1 MPAVCLAKW
10 GPAKIISRAMAL
22 NYRFRISMRP
32 RRMPCFM
39 SRQAIQLNEQQLAAV
54 RYTQG
59 PLLVVAGAGSGKT
72 RVIIEKIVH
81 LTQQRG
87 LPSARIAAITF
98 TNKAAREM
106 KERLAKRMGAEQAG
120 GVTVSTFHALG
131 WKILREHH
139 ELLGYRRG
147 ISILDEQ
154 DSLTVVRDLLPEG
167 AAPEA
172 VRVARAQLSRW
183 KNRALSA
190 ADGPADFAA
199 GGEASIWRLYER
211 YEAHLRDL
219 NAVDF
224 DDLILQPLR
233 ILQDEEARLLWQQR
247 IRYLLVDEYQ
257 DTNETQYRLLRL
269 LAGQD
274 GRLTAVG
281 DDDQSIYGWR
291 GAQPENL
298 QQLAADYPKLH
309 IVKLEQNYRSCGTL
323 LKAAN
328 ALIANNPHVIEKRLW
343 SGLHEGEAIRVMP
356 CGDDKEEAGM
366 IAAEILHREYTTR
379 ARWGDFA
386 VLYRGNHQS
395 RVLEQTLREHRVPYH
410 LSGGTSFFERS
421 EIKDLMCYLRLA
433 INPDD
438 NTAFLRIVNTPR
450 RDIGVASR
458 GVIAQYAGRHQLS
471 LFEAAMQPDCR
482 AALKPRS
489 AASLDQ
495 FCNLIVATGDRG
507 ERADPIDAVRDL
519 LDAIGYEAWLR
530 EQSDTPVLAERRI
543 ENAREL
549 VSWLDRLREDS
560 PGQGLIDLIGRLSLL
575 TSLDQEQDPGQQVRL
590 MTLHGSKGLEF
601 PHVFLAGVEEELL
614 PHRNSLEEN
623 GEAEERRLMYVGIT
637 RARES
642 LTLSFAR
649 HRRRYGEAVACKP
662 SRFLEELPKDLLDWR
677 GEDSERDQART
688 RERASAHL
696 DRLKTLFSS
705 IVMAVA
711 LTFSAGGD
719 ADVPAAQAAEV
730 EHLIGY
736 LAGTDCRMLR
746 NGKVY
751 SGWDSAKHVQRRYDH
766 FRDQIDSTEEFI
778 ALAATRSRRSGKP
791 YKVKCPG
798 QNPVPSA
805 KWMLDELEAF
815 RKSR

>member
-1 MPAVCLAKW
+1 MPDF
-10 GPAKIISRAMAL
+10 M
-22 NYRFRISMRP
+22 P
-32 RRMPCFM
+32 RNI
-39 SRQAIQLNEQQLAAV
+39 IQLNDPQQAAV
-54 RYTQG
+54 RYTEG

-81 LTQQRG
+81 LAEHRG
-87 LPSARIAAITF
+87 LPPARIAAITF

-106 KERLAKRMGAEQAG
+106 KERLAKRLGAARAAE
-120 GVTVSTFHALG
+120 VTVSTFHALG

-139 ELLGYRRG
+139 ELLGYRKG

-154 DSLTVVRDLLPEG
+154 DSQTVVRDLLPEG
-167 AAPEA
+167 TAPEMIRA
-172 VRVARAQLSRW
+172 ARAQLSRW
-183 KNRALSA
+183 KNRALSTG
-190 ADGPADFAA
+190 DPPPEFGS
-199 GGEASIWRLYER
+199 GGEAAIWRLYER

-269 LAGQD
+269 LAGAD

-298 QQLAADYPKLH
+298 QQLAADSPNLH
-309 IVKLEQNYRSCGTL
+309 VIKLEQNYRSCGNV

-328 ALIANNPHVIEKRLW
+328 ALIANNPHAIQKRLW
-343 SGLHEGEAIRVMP
+343 SGLHEGEAIRIIP
-356 CGDDKEEAGM
+356 CDTDKEEAAT

-395 RVLEQTLREHRVPYH
+395 RALEQALREHRIPYH
-410 LSGGTSFFERS
+410 LSGATSFFERS

-433 INPDD
+433 VNPDD

-458 GVIAQYAGRHQLS
+458 GAIALQAGRHHVS
-471 LFEAAMQPDCR
+471 LFEAALRSDCR

-489 AASLDQ
+489 AASLAL
-495 FCNLIVATGDRG
+495 FCDLLIATGDRG
-507 ERADPIDAVRDL
+507 ERADPIEAVRNLIEQID
-519 LDAIGYEAWLR
+519 YESWLR
-530 EQSDTPVLAERRI
+530 EQSDNPVLAQRRI
-543 ENAREL
+543 ENSREL
-549 VSWLDRLREDS
+549 VAWLERLHQDS
-560 PGQGLIDLIGRLSLL
+560 PGQGLTDLIGRLSLL

-601 PHVFLAGVEEELL
+601 PHVFLVGVEEELL
-614 PHRNSLEEN
+614 PHRNSLVEN
-623 GEAEERRLMYVGIT
+623 AEAEERRLMYVGIT
-637 RARES
+637 RARDS

-649 HRRRYGEAVACKP
+649 QRRRYGDHVACEP
-662 SRFLEELPKDLLDWR
+662 SRFLDELPADLVEWR
-677 GEDSERDQART
+677 GADDERDQART
-688 RERASAHL
+688 RERASMHL
-696 DRLKTLFSS
+696 DRLKELF
-705 IVMAVA
+705 
-711 LTFSAGGD
+711 G
-719 ADVPAAQAAEV
+719 
-730 EHLIGY
+730 
-736 LAGTDCRMLR
+736 
-746 NGKVY
+746 
-751 SGWDSAKHVQRRYDH
+751 
-766 FRDQIDSTEEFI
+766 
-778 ALAATRSRRSGKP
+778 
-791 YKVKCPG
+791 
-798 QNPVPSA
+798 
-805 KWMLDELEAF
+805 
-815 RKSR
+815 

>member
-1 MPAVCLAKW
+1 MNW
-10 GPAKIISRAMAL
+10 
-22 NYRFRISMRP
+22 RFRFTAQA
-32 RRMPCFM
+32 RRMPGFM
-39 SRQAIQLNEQQLAAV
+39 SRKAIQLNEQQQAAV
-54 RYTQG
+54 RYTEG
-59 PLLVVAGAGSGKT
+59 PLLVLAGAGSGKT

-81 LTQQRG
+81 LAQNLG
-87 LPSARIAAITF
+87 LPPTRIAAITF

-106 KERLAKRMGAEQAG
+106 KERLAKRLGAERAG
-120 GVTVSTFHALG
+120 QVMVSTFHALG

-139 ELLGYRRG
+139 DVLGYRKG

-167 AAPEA
+167 TAPDL

-190 ADGPADFAA
+190 VDVPAEFAS

-211 YEAHLRDL
+211 YETHLRDL

-233 ILQDEEARLLWQQR
+233 ILQDEETRLRWQQD

-274 GRLTAVG
+274 GRVTVVG

-298 QQLAADYPKLH
+298 QQLSADYPGLH
-309 IVKLEQNYRSCGTL
+309 IVKLEQNYRSCGTV

-328 ALIANNPHVIEKRLW
+328 ALIANNPRVIDKRLW
-343 SGLHEGEAIRVMP
+343 SGLHEGDRIRVIP
-356 CGDDKEEAGM
+356 CADDKEEAAT

-395 RVLEQTLREHRVPYH
+395 RVLEQALREHGIPYH

-433 INPDD
+433 VNPDD

-458 GVIAQYAGRHQLS
+458 GVLAQFAGRHHLS
-471 LFEAAMQPDCR
+471 LFEAALRPECR

-489 AASLDQ
+489 AESLTR
-495 FCNLIVATGDRG
+495 FCDLIVGTGDRG
-507 ERADPIDAVRDL
+507 ERADPIEAVSDL
-519 LDAIGYEAWLR
+519 FDEIRYEAWLR
-530 EQSDTPVLAERRI
+530 EQSETPVMAERRI

-549 VSWLDRLREDS
+549 LAWLGRLHQDN
-560 PGQGLIDLIGRLSLL
+560 PGHGLTDLIGRLSLL

-649 HRRRYGEAVACKP
+649 HRRRYGEAVACEP
-662 SRFLEELPKDLLDWR
+662 SRFLDELPRELLDWR
-677 GEDSERDQART
+677 GEDSERDEERT
-688 RERASAHL
+688 RERATVHL
-696 DRLKTLFSS
+696 DRLKAMFSS
-705 IVMAVA
+705 VLLCLA
-711 LTFSAGGD
+711 LTGSPAIK
-719 ADVPAAQAAEV
+719 ADVPASQAAEV

-736 LAGTDCRMLR
+736 LAGSDCRMLR
-746 NGKVY
+746 NGKAY
-751 SGWDSAKHVQRRYDH
+751 SGWDGAKHVQRKYDH
-766 FRDQIDSTEEFI
+766 FRDQIGSTEEFI
-778 ALAATRSRRSGKP
+778 ALAATKSMRSGKP
-791 YKVKCPG
+791 YKVKCPE
-798 QNPVPSA
+798 QDPVPSA
-805 KWMLDELEAF
+805 EWLLKELEAF
-815 RKSR
+815 RKPR